1 MALHGTMEPWNGTME
16 VSPSRRNTLWEL
28 YVQKENI
35 CWWFCLISS
44 CICFFLALE
53 LNFETKNS
61 NKAPN
66 KGKLII
72 KNKQPLK
79 KVRMTFYFSFLK
91 LRGRFFMC
99 LGSNCFIFHGNGN
112 LMRFLWILGVVRW
125 LFYGFIYW
133 NGKSWNENLLIV
145 DLYEIFR

>member
-53 LNFETKNS
+53 LNFEMKNS

-91 LRGRFFMC
+91 LRGRFFIVFRFK
-99 LGSNCFIFHGNGN
+99 LLYFPWKWKFDEVSLNFRSGALIILWLYLLKWKKLKWEFIDCWS
-112 LMRFLWILGVVRW
+112 LWN
-125 LFYGFIYW
+125 F
-133 NGKSWNENLLIV
+133 
-145 DLYEIFR
+145 